1 MTDELVKRLRLW
13 GEHGLTNTLSDLVE
27 AADRI
32 EALSAEVERVTV
44 EKAALWA
51 LLDDIDTL
59 DDICRGND
67 AAFRE
72 RVRSYQRKRF
82 AIMSG
87 EEFDPLHDS
96 ARQALGA
103 KP

>member
-1 MTDELVKRLRLW
+1 VIAEDI
-13 GEHGLTNTLSDLVE
+13 DL

-32 EALSAEVERVTV
+32 EALRAEVERVTV

-59 DDICRGND
+59 DDICRGDD